1 MKPISLQT
9 ETTNMLEREF
19 QVHHPMSG
27 VKEVLDLLRQAEFGV
42 LTAQAEL
49 FSDMEERDAHIFAEM
64 QKRRMAVSK
73 LDWALVPSGDAGA
86 RERKAAGDLGKLVA
100 DMVDMSTIIFDMGDS
115 IGHGYG
121 CQEIEWAKD
130 GTLWLPKK
138 LHPRPQRWFTVDK
151 ATRLNIRLRVPDN
164 SDGMELQ
171 KFGWLVHEHSS
182 KTGYPATNGIFRVLA
197 LPYLF
202 KNFAVRNWLR
212 FCELYGVP
220 MRALFHTEK
229 DEPRRRELLAAL
241 QALGASGAALF
252 DGASGEDLRTIP
264 LTAGEGQG
272 FEALVTWAEKSMS
285 KAILGGTL
293 TSQAD
298 GATSTNALGK
308 VHDDSRMLI
317 RDHDAKQMA
326 ATLTTQ
332 LFGAIIQVN
341 GLSMRL
347 PKFVFDIEEGEDLAV
362 YADALPKL
370 VGAGMIIPEKWAHD
384 KLKIPQ
390 AEAGE
395 AVLKVAQAQASPP
408 ATTQPGQPTGLGAGH
423 VCLAAGDGAKFTPQQ
438 MAIEKLADEML
449 ANMKSP
455 IDAAAIKSAVLA
467 AKSPEDLEA
476 RLAVVL
482 EKADTSKFQ
491 EQLERALWAAD
502 IMGYAHAGGR

>member
-27 VKEVLDLLRQAEFGV
+27 VKEVLALLRQAEFGV

-49 FSDMEERDAHIFAEM
+49 FSDMEERDSHIFAEM

-100 DMVDMSTIIFDMGDS
+100 DTVDMSTVIFDMGDS

-121 CQEIEWAKD
+121 CQEIEWARD

-138 LHPRPQRWFTVDK
+138 LYPRPQRWFTVDRD
-151 ATRLNIRLRVPDN
+151 TRLNIRLRVPDDAN
-164 SDGMELQ
+164 GMELQ
-171 KFGWLVHEHSS
+171 PFGWLTHLHSS

-229 DEPRRRELLAAL
+229 DEARRRELLQAL

-252 DGASGEDLRTIP
+252 NGASGEDLRTIP

-272 FEALVTWAEKSMS
+272 FESLVTWAEKSMS

-326 ATLTTQ
+326 RTLTTQ
-332 LFGAIIQVN
+332 LFGAIIRVN
-341 GLSMRL
+341 GLAMRL
-347 PKFVFDIEEGEDLAV
+347 PRFVFDTDVGEDITRFSN
-362 YADALPKL
+362 ALPLL
-370 VGAGMIIPEKWAHD
+370 VSAGMQIPEKWAHD

-395 AVLKVAQAQASPP
+395 AVLKAAQPAQGAP
-408 ATTQPGQPTGLGAGH
+408 ATNQPGQPTGLSAGH
-423 VCLAAGDGAKFTPQQ
+423 VCLAAGDGAKFTPEQ

-455 IDAAAIKSAVLA
+455 IESAAIKSAILA
-467 AKSPEDLEA
+467 AKSPEDLESRFA
-476 RLAVVL
+476 LILETNDSEEFQRKLAFGLFACDV
-482 EKADTSKFQ
+482 
-491 EQLERALWAAD
+491 
-502 IMGYAHAGGR
+502 MGYAHAGGQ

>member
-1 MKPISLQT
+1 MNPISLQT

-19 QVHHPMSG
+19 QAHHPMSG
-27 VKEVLDLLRQAEFGV
+27 VTEVLALLRQAEFGE

-49 FSDMEERDAHIFAEM
+49 FTDMEERDAHIFAEM

-86 RERKAAGDLGKLVA
+86 RERKAAGDLGKLVG
-100 DMVDMSTIIFDMGDS
+100 DMLDMSTIIFDMGDS
-115 IGHGYG
+115 IGHGFG

-130 GTLWLPKK
+130 GTLWLPKI

-151 ATRLNIRLRVPDN
+151 PTRMNIRLRVPDN
-164 SDGMELQ
+164 YDGAELQ
-171 KFGWLVHEHSS
+171 QFGWLVHEHSS

-212 FCELYGVP
+212 FCELYGIP
-220 MRALFHTEK
+220 LRALFNNEK
-229 DEPRRRELLAAL
+229 DETRRRELLL
-241 QALGASGAALF
+241 QLRALGVSGAALF
-252 DGASGEDLRTIP
+252 DGASGEDLKTIP
-264 LTAGEGQG
+264 LTTGEGQG
-272 FEALVTWAEKSMS
+272 FEALVSWAEKSMS

-326 ATLTTQ
+326 ATLTSQ

-341 GLSMRL
+341 GLAMR
-347 PKFVFDIEEGEDLAV
+347 PPRFVFDIEEGEDLAV

-390 AEAGE
+390 PEGGE
-395 AVLKVAQAQASPP
+395 PVLKVTQAASAP
-408 ATTQPGQPTGLGAGH
+408 AANQPGQPTGLSAGH
-423 VCLAAGDGAKFTPQQ
+423 VCLAAGDGTKFTPEQ

-449 ANMKSP
+449 LNMKSP
-455 IDAAAIKSAVLA
+455 IESAAIKSAILS
-467 AKSPEDLEA
+467 AKSPEDLEI

-482 EKADTSKFQ
+482 EKADTSVFQ
-491 EQLERALWAAD
+491 DVLAKCLFTAD
-502 IMGYAHAGGR
+502 VMGYAHAGQK